1 MNRRKNFK
9 CFYSYSVK
17 FQLKKSDLKTLYIY
31 YYKISKARVLS
42 ICGAGK
48 KKRCREEIKNRK
60 TITCPLISYCTH
72 LISCVK
78 KKGKGNCKRMNSYN
92 AIFLNKKIHF
102 QNL

>member
-48 KKRCREEIKNRK
+48 KNGVE
-60 TITCPLISYCTH
+60 
-72 LISCVK
+72 K
-78 KKGKGNCKRMNSYN
+78 K
-92 AIFLNKKIHF
+92 LKIEK
-102 QNL
+102 LSPVLS